1 MRFPLK
7 SINANQRRFSKCIGF
22 LSISGTGKLIAAAV
36 KSAHEVSVAP
46 IRARTPTP
54 LREAK

>member
-1 MRFPLK
+1 MPIK
-7 SINANQRRFSKCIGF
+7 GVSANALIGP

-46 IRARTPTP
+46 IRARSPTP